1 MAATSWREPSPAHRL
16 VEVRCRDCGRL
27 LFKIEADRA
36 RVEVV
41 CPDKRCKR
49 YQQHRLSGGAR

>member
-1 MAATSWREPSPAHRL
+1 ML
-16 VEVRCRDCGRL
+16 EVRCRDCRRL
-27 LFKIEADRA
+27 LFRIEAERA

-49 YQQHRLSGGAR
+49 YQQVRLREAER